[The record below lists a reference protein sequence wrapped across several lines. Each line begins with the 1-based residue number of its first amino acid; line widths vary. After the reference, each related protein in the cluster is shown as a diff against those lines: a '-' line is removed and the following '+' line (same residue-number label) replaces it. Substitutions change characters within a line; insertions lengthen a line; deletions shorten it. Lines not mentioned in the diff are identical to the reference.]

1 MAAKI
6 IAFPDKSVPNASEI
20 ENVIREWIF
29 QLSEEQDFIDTVAGR
44 MMSFIMNYTDKWVEP
59 TFDLVVPSTLSRDD
73 RKTLL
78 ESIEKGV
85 DDTARQVQ
93 EMINRIII
101 ERFFLEVD
109 IYEYRKKEP
118 HLVLSSK

>member
-6 IAFPDKSVPNASEI
+6 IAFPDQSVPNATEI
-20 ENVIREWIF
+20 ENVIREWLSR
-29 QLSEEQDFIDTVAGR
+29 LSEDQEFIDTVADR

-59 TFDLVVPSTLSRDD
+59 TFDLVVPPTLSRED

-93 EMINRIII
+93 EMVNRIII

-109 IYEYRKKEP
+109 MYQSRKKEP
-118 HLVLSSK
+118 HLVLSGK

>member
-1 MAAKI
+1 LAAKI
-6 IAFPDKSVPNASEI
+6 IAFPDQSVPNATEI
-20 ENVIREWIF
+20 ENVIREWLSR
-29 QLSEEQDFIDTVAGR
+29 LSEDQEFIDTVADR

-59 TFDLVVPSTLSRDD
+59 TFDLVVPPTLSRED

-93 EMINRIII
+93 EMVNRIII

-109 IYEYRKKEP
+109 MYQSRKKEP
-118 HLVLSSK
+118 HLVLSGK

>member
-6 IAFPDKSVPNASEI
+6 IAFPDKSMPNATEI
-20 ENVIREWIF
+20 ENVIREWLF
-29 QLSEEQDFIDTVAGR
+29 RLSEDQEFIDTVADR

-59 TFDLVVPSTLSRDD
+59 TFDLVVPPTLSRED

-93 EMINRIII
+93 EMVNRIII

-109 IYEYRKKEP
+109 MYQSRKKEP
-118 HLVLSSK
+118 HLVLSGK